1 MQIRVIGRANIRL
14 DVKLITDPPGI
25 NGITVSICAQNN
37 DKDKYM
43 SVDHALVDQHDNVPL
58 GDFIRIMRSI
68 KDLIEKV
75 QNV

>member
-1 MQIRVIGRANIRL
+1 MQTRVIGRANIRL

-25 NGITVSICAQNN
+25 NGITVSIRVQNN
-37 DKDKYM
+37 DIDKDMY
-43 SVDHALVDQHDNVPL
+43 VDHAIIDQHDNVPL
-58 GDFIRIMRSI
+58 GDFTRIIRSI